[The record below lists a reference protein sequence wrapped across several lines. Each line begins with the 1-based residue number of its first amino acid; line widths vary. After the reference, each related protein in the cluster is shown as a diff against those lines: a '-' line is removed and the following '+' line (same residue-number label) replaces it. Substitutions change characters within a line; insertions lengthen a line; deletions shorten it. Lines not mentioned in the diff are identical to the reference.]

1 MRLQQMKTFVI
12 LLSLCLF
19 HITLTKPHSMCH
31 GNLPA
36 VKYVALNN
44 NVPVACPTLSGTEMG
59 FKLYK
64 GPDKVMSIYVNVN
77 NTLDC
82 KHGDSPKN
90 FCPSHLSVNL
100 TDNSTNFI
108 LLNVTV
114 NITGLYT
121 CEAEKNFPPPFE
133 KVEQMPQTIVF
144 VEETPRIEFCQQDMY
159 LVLWLVLGGMAIY
172 GVLMSCVVLRLLIN
186 RNVRECRQK
195 WQGVQHPTLQSFCI
209 DTIG

>member
-19 HITLTKPHSMCH
+19 HNALTKPQS
-31 GNLPA
+31 NLPA

-44 NVPVACPTLSGTEMG
+44 NVSVACPSLSGTEMD

-64 GPDKVMSIYVNVN
+64 GPDEVNSIYINVN
-77 NTLDC
+77 NTLDS
-82 KHGDSPKN
+82 KHSDSSKN
-90 FCPSHLSVNL
+90 DFPSILSANF
-100 TDNSTNFI
+100 TDGSANFI
-108 LLNVTV
+108 LFNLTV

-121 CEAEKNFPPPFE
+121 CEAVRNFPPPFL

-144 VEETPRIEFCQQDMY
+144 VEETPRIQFCQQDMY
-159 LVLWLVLGGMAIY
+159 LVLWGVLGVLGIY

-186 RNVRECRQK
+186 RNIRECRKK
-195 WQGVQHPTLQSFCI
+195 WQGVQHPTLQNFCI
-209 DTIG
+209 DTVG